1 MVMRRML
8 FGFLSVMLAMTVL
21 VSCAPGPTPTP
32 VSTPG
37 TAVPTKPPSAKPTG
51 EATKPPTPSAQT
63 PKPPAPTPQTPKPG
77 GAPYYQGKVIDV
89 LCESAAGGGTDTV
102 ARITAAVMPKYIPGN
117 PKMIVRNQGGGAGSI
132 ANNSFY
138 EKAKPDGFALLQ
150 NSSSPISMQL
160 RSRDVVK
167 YDLTKYK
174 YVGNVGRAG
183 NIIMIRK
190 GLMGRLTDPKAEP
203 LVVGTKEGEET
214 WQCALLWGRE
224 FLGWNLRW
232 VPGFGGTS
240 EIELAFTRGEVD
252 VLGTSNAFIVK
263 RLNDLGTA
271 ENICAVGTFKPGQD
285 KLGRRADFPNLP
297 AFDEVLGP
305 KKPSGIPWQAF
316 INWLGPG
323 IVDKNLAAP
332 PGTPDDIMAILRD
345 GFAKAS
351 KDAQFDDMMK
361 KSVNE
366 VYDIGVGQETW
377 EIMNLVLNASPEI
390 VAYTKT
396 LQEKAGLMVK

>member
-1 MVMRRML
+1 MM
-8 FGFLSVMLAMTVL
+8 VL
-21 VSCAPGPTPTP
+21 VSCAPGATPTP
-32 VSTPG
+32 ASTPG
-37 TAVPTKPPSAKPTG
+37 TAAPTQPPTAKPTG
-51 EATKPPTPSAQT
+51 EATKPP
-63 PKPPAPTPQTPKPG
+63 APTPQPPKPG

-117 PKMIVRNQGGGAGSI
+117 PKIIVRNQGGGAGTI

-138 EKAKPDGFALLQ
+138 EKAKPDGCSLLQ

-190 GLMGRLTDPKAEP
+190 GLMGRLTDPKAPP

-214 WQCALLWGRE
+214 WQCALLWGKE
-224 FLGWNLRW
+224 LLGWNLRW

-263 RLNDLGTA
+263 RMNEAGTA
-271 ENICAVGTFKPGQD
+271 ENICAVGTYKPGQE
-285 KLGRRADFPNLP
+285 KLLRRSDFPNLP
-297 AFDEVLGP
+297 AFDEILGS
-305 KKPSGIPWQAF
+305 KKPSGVPWEAF

-332 PGTPDDIMAILRD
+332 PGTPDNVMAILTD
-345 GFAKAS
+345 AFAKTS
-351 KDAQFDDMMK
+351 KDPQFDDMIK

-377 EIMNLVLNASPEI
+377 QIMNLVLNASPRSPLTPRCCRRKP
-390 VAYTKT
+390 A
-396 LQEKAGLMVK
+396 LW